1 MSRKVLVIA
10 NETVAGRELMDAVKE
25 RAEGGEVLVV
35 APAMDKDAVAGD
47 VRRCVD
53 EVEKIYRLYGATDRL
68 QLSAPDDYN
77 RFSTEMRE
85 KAYLWLRERAA
96 ASR

>member
-1 MSRKVLVIA
+1 VLVI
-10 NETVAGRELMDAVKE
+10 
-25 RAEGGEVLVV
+25 

-68 QLSAPDDYN
+68 RLSVPDDYN

-85 KAYLWLRERAA
+85 TAYQWLRDRATE
-96 ASR
+96 SR